1 MRATEEPKWIQIG
14 SESYELGHQYEILI
28 NTANWLINKGHLKPS
43 DCPIKVSSQAKK
55 NYLINSTP
63 THSTGKKFSRKK
75 RLKNGLYIES
85 HSNRA
90 ERYAKRLLEKYGYDP
105 AILQIKY

>member
-1 MRATEEPKWIQIG
+1 MQATKNPKRMQIR

-43 DCPIKVSSQAKK
+43 DCPIKVSPQAK

-63 THSTGKKFSRKK
+63 IHSTCKKFSREKK
-75 RLKNGLYIES
+75 LKNGLYIES
-85 HSNRA
+85 YSNRA

-105 AILQIKY
+105 VILQIKY